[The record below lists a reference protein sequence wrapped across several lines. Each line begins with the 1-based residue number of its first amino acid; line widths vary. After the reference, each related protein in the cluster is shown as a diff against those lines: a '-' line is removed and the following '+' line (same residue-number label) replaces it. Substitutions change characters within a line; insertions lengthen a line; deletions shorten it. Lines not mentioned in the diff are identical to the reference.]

1 MLGFIHCLNCYG
13 FQPTAVKPRGRL
25 PSMQRGFEKMRQDG
39 D

>member
-1 MLGFIHCLNCYG
+1 MLGFIHG
-13 FQPTAVKPRGRL
+13 FELLRSAVKPQGRL